1 MDKNL
6 IQHISTKLSS
16 YPAQVFLV
24 ENNDQFFF
32 RDDVIAAF
40 ATFGVEVCK
49 GTPWE
54 QRLAYELREEDG
66 FLLLLS
72 NNNTNYLEDII
83 NNSVSIKLNLSDFL
97 PGYHIPSIKNLDL
110 KLINKLFSKKLYFP
124 LNRKDTLLEIE
135 KVKHQSTSITTLDV
149 NDFTIKLQDL
159 LSNEPI
165 NWSVVCRE
173 IASGLRLSIGTYQFN
188 DVFLLAN
195 QINTRFQLHLESSFK
210 QIKNSSAI
218 KKPRIVSRILD
229 YLHFN
234 FTDKRIALIVVDGMA
249 YWQYELIREGL
260 SDIVKEEVIYSWL
273 PSITQLSRQ
282 AIFRGSNPVADYKQG
297 PVNEEKLWRSYW
309 KSKGIQD
316 FQIDYQ
322 HEKNDLTNIETI
334 NKLAI
339 VYKELDDKM
348 HSSTDYTDLLALTR
362 HWIARS
368 NIIQTIKELKEK
380 GFIVFLTA
388 DHGNIQAKGWRGL
401 QGREKLGTNKS
412 GSRGERHIE
421 YSEEWLASEFS
432 ANNPEIMDVVTKA
445 DNAMYF
451 NSDLSFSNKESL
463 VTHGGSHLLEVLIP
477 FIEI

>member
-6 IQHISTKLSS
+6 IQHISNKLCS

-24 ENNDQFFF
+24 ENNDLFFF
-32 RDDVIAAF
+32 REDVIAAF

-66 FLLLLS
+66 FLLLMN
-72 NNNTNYLEDII
+72 NNNTNFLEDII
-83 NNSVSIKLNLSDFL
+83 KNSVSIKLNLSDFL

-135 KVKHQSTSITTLDV
+135 KFQHQPTSITTLDLK
-149 NDFTIKLQDL
+149 DFTIKLQDL

-195 QINTRFQLHLESSFK
+195 QINTRFQQHLETSFK
-210 QIKNSSAI
+210 QIKNSSAV

-234 FTDKRIALIVVDGMA
+234 FADKRIALIVVDGMA
-249 YWQYELIREGL
+249 YWQFELIREEL
-260 SDIVKEEVIYSWL
+260 SGIAKEEVIYSWL

-282 AIFRGSNPVADYKQG
+282 AIFRGGNPYSEYKQG
-297 PVNEEKLWRSYW
+297 PVNEEKLWCSYW
-309 KSKGIQD
+309 KSKGTQD

-322 HEKNDLTNIETI
+322 HEKIDLISIESI

-348 HSSTDYTDLLALTR
+348 HSSTDYTDLLALTK

-421 YSEEWLASEFS
+421 YSEVWLASEFT
-432 ANNPEIMDVVTKA
+432 ANNPEIMDVVTK
-445 DNAMYF
+445 DENAMYF
-451 NSDLSFSNKESL
+451 NSDLSFSSKESL

>member
-6 IQHISTKLSS
+6 IQHIARSLSNYS
-16 YPAQVFLV
+16 ARVFLV

-32 RDDVIAAF
+32 REDVIAAF
-40 ATFGVEVCK
+40 TSVGVEVCM
-49 GTPWE
+49 GSPWE

-72 NNNTNYLEDII
+72 NNNANYLEDII
-83 NNSVSIKLNLSDFL
+83 KNSVSIKLNLSDFL
-97 PGYHIPSIKNLDL
+97 PGYHIPSVKKLEL

-135 KVKHQSTSITTLDV
+135 KVQHQPTSITKLDLK
-149 NDFTIKLQDL
+149 DFTIKLQDL

-195 QINTRFQLHLESSFK
+195 QINTRFQQHLETSFK
-210 QIKNSSAI
+210 QIKNSSAV

-234 FTDKRIALIVVDGMA
+234 FADKRIALIVVDGMA
-249 YWQYELIREGL
+249 YWQFELIREEL
-260 SDIVKEEVIYSWL
+260 SGFVKDEVIYSWL

-282 AIFRGSNPVADYKQG
+282 AIFRGSNPIAEYKQG
-297 PVNEEKLWRSYW
+297 PINEEKLWRSYW
-309 KSKGIQD
+309 KSKGLQD
-316 FQIDYQ
+316 FQLDYQ
-322 HEKNDLTNIETI
+322 HERIDLTGIETI

-348 HSSTDYTDLLALTR
+348 HSSTDYTDLLALTK

-368 NIIQTIKELKEK
+368 NIIQTINELKEK
-380 GFIVFLTA
+380 GYVVFLTA

-421 YSEEWLASEFS
+421 YSEAWLVNEFTT
-432 ANNPEIMDVVTKA
+432 NNPEIMNVVTKD